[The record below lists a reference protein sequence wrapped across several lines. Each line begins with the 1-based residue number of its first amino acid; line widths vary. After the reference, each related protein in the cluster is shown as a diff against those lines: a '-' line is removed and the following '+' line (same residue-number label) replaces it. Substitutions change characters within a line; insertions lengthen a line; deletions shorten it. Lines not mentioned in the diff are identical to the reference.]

1 MNSTEIIEVIAE
13 LKVGNF
19 EIMSLVLPTVI
30 GIATIFITFLF
41 FKAVSK
47 QVKQGKEILEYHD
60 KEYIRNGKRITL
72 EIADEFLKDHN
83 ETAITLIK
91 NIEKDKILMSDHNNI
106 TKLLGMIEM
115 LAIKYFSLGLDLD
128 VLDECVGNVIAPVLD
143 NATVQKIKKDYKTQS
158 KIDDLY
164 SQLDKF
170 YPLLKEIRKKK
181 NQ

>member
-19 EIMSLVLPTVI
+19 EIMSLVLPAVI

-72 EIADEFLKDHN
+72 EIADEFLKDHT
-83 ETAITLIK
+83 EITFGLVENIK
-91 NIEKDKILMSDHNNI
+91 KNKISKSDHCNI
-106 TKLLGMIEM
+106 LLLLDGIEQ
-115 LAIKYFSLGLDLD
+115 LAIKYYNLDLDLD
-128 VLDECVGNVIAPVLD
+128 VLDECVGNYIVPVL
-143 NATVQKIKKDYKTQS
+143 NNVEIQKIKKDCKTQL

-181 NQ
+181 SR

>member
-13 LKVGNF
+13 VKVGNF
-19 EIMSLVLPTVI
+19 EITSLVLATAI
-30 GIATIFITFLF
+30 GVVTIIITYF
-41 FKAVSK
+41 FFSAVNE
-47 QVKQGKEILEYHD
+47 QVKQGKKILEYHD

-72 EIADEFLKDHN
+72 EIADEFLKAHN
-83 ETAITLIK
+83 EAAITLIE

-106 TKLLGMIEM
+106 TKLLDMIEM
-115 LAIKYFSLGLDLD
+115 LAIKYFSLDLDLD

>member
-19 EIMSLVLPTVI
+19 EIMSLVLATVI
-30 GIATIFITFLF
+30 GNSYNYYNLSFF
-41 FKAVSK
+41 FKAVNE

-72 EIADEFLKDHN
+72 EIADEFLKAHN
-83 ETAITLIK
+83 EAAITLIE

-106 TKLLGMIEM
+106 TKLLDMIEM
-115 LAIKYFSLGLDLD
+115 LAIKYFSLDLDLD

-143 NATVQKIKKDYKTQS
+143 NATVQKIKK
-158 KIDDLY
+158 
-164 SQLDKF
+164 
-170 YPLLKEIRKKK
+170 E
-181 NQ
+181 

>member
-19 EIMSLVLPTVI
+19 EIMSLVLPAVI

-72 EIADEFLKDHN
+72 EIADEFLKAHN
-83 ETAITLIK
+83 EAAITLIE

-106 TKLLGMIEM
+106 TKLLDMIEM
-115 LAIKYFSLGLDLD
+115 LAIKYFSLDLDLD

-143 NATVQKIKKDYKTQS
+143 NATVQKIKKDYKTQL
-158 KIDDLY
+158 KIDGVY

-181 NQ
+181 YQ